1 MLAEVVTA
9 QEALK
14 IGLVEE
20 ISNNGKALDQA
31 MTKARV
37 MAEAAPL
44 PNRLT
49 REALGQFP
57 ATLDDMLAYE
67 AHGQG
72 LLFTSADT
80 KEGLASFFEKRRP
93 VFQGA

>member
-1 MLAEVVTA
+1 
-9 QEALK
+9 
-14 IGLVEE
+14 
-20 ISNNGKALDQA
+20 
-31 MTKARV
+31 
-37 MAEAAPL
+37 
-44 PNRLT
+44 
-49 REALGQFP
+49 
-57 ATLDDMLAYE
+57 MLAYE